1 LTLFKSLVSY
11 PNEGVIKLE
20 TKGIFK
26 KIFLIAMPIALQSLI
41 VSATNLADVF
51 MVGRLGEESLAG
63 LGLANQIMFMFT
75 LILFGINSGAGV
87 LTAQFW
93 GKKDIKSIHMVLGL
107 ALTISLSIALIFFLT
122 ARIIPYEL
130 IRIYSPDLNVIKLG
144 GNYLKIVSFSYIF
157 VSIYLTYVTQLRN
170 MSLVKISV
178 YSSLLTLFIN
188 VSLNYIFIFGKL
200 GFREMGVEGAAL
212 ATSIARFIEAS
223 FILGYIHIKKYPL
236 VANIKTLF
244 NFNKVFVGRYFNIS
258 LPVMMNEL
266 FWALGITSYS
276 MIYARMS
283 TSAIATIN
291 VVTSIERIVFTGF
304 IGIAHATSAI
314 VGNKVGEGNE
324 VEAKLYGRYCSKLAI
339 IAGLIGSVII
349 FISAKSVL
357 YFYGLN
363 EQVYTYAYKTLMSLC
378 IILPFKAFNATTV
391 VGILRGGGDTKYALL
406 VDLIALWT
414 IGVPFTFFSGL
425 YFSLPIYFVYLIAGS
440 EEIIKFFLGLNRI
453 KSDKWIKNVTEN
465 I

>member
-1 LTLFKSLVSY
+1 
-11 PNEGVIKLE
+11 
-20 TKGIFK
+20 
-26 KIFLIAMPIALQSLI
+26 MPIAFQSLI
-41 VSATNLADVF
+41 VSTTNLADVF
-51 MVGRLGEESLAG
+51 MVGRLGEEALAG

-75 LILFGINSGAGV
+75 LILFGVNSGAGV

-93 GKKDIKSIHMVLGL
+93 GKKDIESIHKVLGL
-107 ALTISLSIALIFFLT
+107 ALSISLSIAIVFFFS
-122 ARIIPYEL
+122 ARLIPYDL
-130 IRIYSPDLNVIKLG
+130 IRIYSPDINVIRLG

-157 VSIYLTYVTQLRN
+157 VAIYLTYVTQLRN

-188 VSLNYIFIFGKL
+188 VSLNYILIFGKL

-223 FILGYIHIKKYPL
+223 FILSYIHIKRYPL
-236 VANIKTLF
+236 VAKLKSLL
-244 NFNKVFVGRYFNIS
+244 NFDKKFVIRYFKIS
-258 LPVMMNEL
+258 SPVMLNEV

-283 TSAIATIN
+283 TSSIATIN

-314 VGNKVGEGNE
+314 VGNKVGEENYE
-324 VEAKLYGRYCSKLAI
+324 EARLYGRYCSKLAI
-339 IAGLIGSVII
+339 IAGLMGSLLI
-349 FISAKSVL
+349 FISSKSVL
-357 YFYGLN
+357 HLYALN
-363 EQVYTYAYKTLMSLC
+363 EQVHLYAYRTLMALC

-425 YFSLPIYFVYLIAGS
+425 HLSLSIYFVYLIAGS
-440 EEIIKFFLGLNRI
+440 EEIIKFFLAYKRI
-453 KSDKWIKNVTEN
+453 LSDKWIRNVTED